1 VYLFVDLWDLSIHV
15 ASRTQCT
22 LGSTL
27 HMIVLD
33 YLCIKIREEL
43 CLESNMSLEL
53 VSRLC
58 WCFLLSMDDSTMLRL
73 LFVLSMDLEN
83 GL

>member
-1 VYLFVDLWDLSIHV
+1 
-15 ASRTQCT
+15 
-22 LGSTL
+22 
-27 HMIVLD
+27 MIVLD

-43 CLESNMSLEL
+43 CLESNMSSEL

-73 LFVLSMDLEN
+73 LFVPSMDLEN